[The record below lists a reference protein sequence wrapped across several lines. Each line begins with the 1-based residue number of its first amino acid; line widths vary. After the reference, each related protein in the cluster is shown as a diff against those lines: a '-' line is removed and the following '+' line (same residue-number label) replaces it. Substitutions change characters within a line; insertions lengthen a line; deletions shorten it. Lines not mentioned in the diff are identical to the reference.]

1 MLFEFSCVIMQKVII
16 QIGLLFF
23 FLAVIF
29 FAKTGLPLQ
38 DILLRAFI
46 LFFALTI
53 MISAVTLIF
62 MKLLHKSSYED
73 DN

>member
-1 MLFEFSCVIMQKVII
+1 MQKVII

-29 FAKTGLPLQ
+29 FAKMGLPLQ
-38 DILLRAFI
+38 DILLRSVI
-46 LFFALTI
+46 LFLALTI
-53 MISAVTLIF
+53 LLSVVTLIF
-62 MKLLHKSSYED
+62 VKLLHKTSYND

>member
-1 MLFEFSCVIMQKVII
+1 MQKIII

-29 FAKTGLPLQ
+29 FAKMGLPIQ
-38 DILLRAFI
+38 DVLLRSII
-46 LFFALTI
+46 LFLALTI
-53 MISAVTLIF
+53 LISAVTLIF
-62 MKLLHKSSYED
+62 VRLLHKTSYND

>member
-1 MLFEFSCVIMQKVII
+1 MQKVII

-29 FAKTGLPLQ
+29 FAKMGLPLQ
-38 DILLRAFI
+38 DILLRAGI
-46 LFFALTI
+46 LFFVLTI
-53 MISAVTLIF
+53 MLSVVTLIF
-62 MKLLHKSSYED
+62 MRLLNRSSYDD

>member
-1 MLFEFSCVIMQKVII
+1 MQKIII

-23 FLAVIF
+23 FLSVIF
-29 FAKTGLPLQ
+29 FAKMELPLK
-38 DILLRAFI
+38 DILIKASI

-53 MISAVTLIF
+53 MLSVVALII
-62 MKLLHKSSYED
+62 MKFINKSSYDD

>member
-1 MLFEFSCVIMQKVII
+1 MQKVII

-29 FAKTGLPLQ
+29 FAKMGLPLQ
-38 DILLRAFI
+38 DILLRSVVVF
-46 LFFALTI
+46 LALTI
-53 MISAVTLIF
+53 LLSVVALIF
-62 MKLLHKSSYED
+62 VRLLHKTSFND

>member
-1 MLFEFSCVIMQKVII
+1 MQKVII

-29 FAKTGLPLQ
+29 FAKMGLPLE
-38 DILLRAFI
+38 DILLRSLIVF
-46 LFFALTI
+46 LALTI
-53 MISAVTLIF
+53 LLSVVTLIF
-62 MKLLHKSSYED
+62 MRLIQKSSYND

>member
-1 MLFEFSCVIMQKVII
+1 MQKVII

-29 FAKTGLPLQ
+29 FAKMGLQLQ
-38 DILLRAFI
+38 DILLRAGV

-53 MISAVTLIF
+53 MLSVVTLIF
-62 MKLLHKSSYED
+62 MRLLNKSSYDD

>member
-1 MLFEFSCVIMQKVII
+1 MQKVIL

-29 FAKTGLPLQ
+29 FAKMGLPLQ
-38 DILLRAFI
+38 EILLRSII
-46 LFFALTI
+46 LFLALTI
-53 MISAVTLIF
+53 LLSVVTLIVV
-62 MKLLHKSSYED
+62 KLLQKTSYND

>member
-1 MLFEFSCVIMQKVII
+1 MQKIII

-23 FLAVIF
+23 FLSVIF
-29 FAKTGLPLQ
+29 FAKMELPLK
-38 DILLRAFI
+38 DILLRSFI

-53 MISAVTLIF
+53 MLSVVALIII
-62 MKLLHKSSYED
+62 KVVNKSSYED